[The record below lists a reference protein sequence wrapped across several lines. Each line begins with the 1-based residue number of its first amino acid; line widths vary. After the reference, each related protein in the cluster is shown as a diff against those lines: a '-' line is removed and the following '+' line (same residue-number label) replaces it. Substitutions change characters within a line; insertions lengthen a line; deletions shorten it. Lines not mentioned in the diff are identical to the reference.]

1 MHFVYTRYAF
11 CEFRKCILCIQ
22 DMYFVNTRYAFCDF
36 RKCFLCFEEMLFVYW
51 YKARAMKDKEYIF
64 QTGEDPINLIRLEH
78 TQILA
83 TQNLAVASQMFSI

>member
-1 MHFVYTRYAF
+1 M
-11 CEFRKCILCIQ
+11 CIQ

-64 QTGEDPINLIRLEH
+64 QSGEDPINLIGLEH

-83 TQNLAVASQMFSI
+83 TQNPAAASQMFSI